1 MKTHKV
7 MEDEMQTVEEQIKEI
22 IEERYGSIPKFAA
35 KIEMSP
41 QTIYSL
47 LNRGIGRASMATVVP
62 VLAELGIDSN
72 WIARNRLVPFDG
84 FETDTVDVPLMGRIA
99 AGEPIEMDA
108 VDNMFPIPRA
118 VYNRY
123 EGCFLLTVDGESMN
137 RILPN
142 GCYALI
148 NPVDTITKDN
158 APYAVCVNGYDAT
171 IKRVHRLNN
180 GFELVPDSTDQT
192 FRPVIFDYNEPGTD
206 LITVI
211 GEVVWYTLPYDWSF

>member
-7 MEDEMQTVEEQIKEI
+7 RKEIMGTVEDQIKEI
-22 IEERYGSIPKFAA
+22 IEERYDSIPKFAA
-35 KIEMSP
+35 KINMSA

-47 LNRGIGRASMATVVP
+47 LNRGFGKASMATVIP

-72 WIARNRLVPFDG
+72 WIAKNRLVPFDG
-84 FETDTVDVPLMGRIA
+84 YETDSIDVPLLGRIA
-99 AGEPIEMDA
+99 AGEPIEMDE
-108 VDNMFPIPRA
+108 VENTFPIPRE
-118 VYNRY
+118 VYQRY
-123 EGCFLLTVDGESMN
+123 NGSFLLTVDGESMN

-180 GFELVPDSTDQT
+180 GFELIPDSIDPT
-192 FRPVIFDYNEPGTD
+192 FEPKVFNYNEPGTD
-206 LITVI
+206 IITCI